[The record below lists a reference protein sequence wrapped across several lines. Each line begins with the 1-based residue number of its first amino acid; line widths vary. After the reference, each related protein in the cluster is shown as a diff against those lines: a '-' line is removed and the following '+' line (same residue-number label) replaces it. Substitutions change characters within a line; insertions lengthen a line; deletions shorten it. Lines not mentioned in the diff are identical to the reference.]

1 MRNFILVVWL
11 LWLGLDHYA
20 NGQATIKTNL
30 LDIASSALAKNPTIV
45 RSEYAVRSAESNLQ
59 IQRSAFD
66 LNSFSELLLQT
77 NQYVLPGADPRTALV
92 ENSLLKSN
100 TLNMSAGVRQ
110 RLRTG
115 QLTEV
120 SMNYRFSNNNYPL
133 NTYNQPISTFLGN
146 NAGTLNLSLTQPLLR
161 GRGRRITTALEQSY
175 TLYVDNAKSNNE
187 FANSYELWQ
196 IATAYWG
203 YTAAYK
209 NLDIYKQSENRLRNV
224 LSVTEE
230 LIKGDKKPAGDLVQ
244 IRADLASQERLTLMA
259 EQELYAAKI
268 FLGKV
273 VGFSPE
279 ESQLLDI
286 PQNDFPSIA
295 GSAYRPDLEKADF
308 VRVAK
313 ERRADLR
320 AAKQGNEA
328 LERQYQ
334 FAQNNVKP
342 QLDLTGFI
350 SYGGV
355 STGNGMTD
363 ALSSF
368 SNYQGRTVG
377 TGAKLTF
384 TFPVNNNLA
393 KGNLVKSYV
402 AMNDQN
408 VVVNNLLR
416 TLELDISNDLN
427 YLNNSVAG
435 LQKAEEV
442 LNYNQDVYNNE
453 RIKFQSG
460 LTTMLNLIL
469 FQDRLTSAQLKYLQA
484 YRQFANAII
493 NLRHDTGTLIRSDAK
508 GFTIDQNVFYT
519 IPDPTNN

>member
-1 MRNFILVVWL
+1 MRNFIVMVLM

-20 NGQATIKTNL
+20 NGQATIKANL
-30 LDIASSALAKNPTIV
+30 LEIASSALAKNPTIV
-45 RSEYAVRSAESNLQ
+45 RSEYAVRNAESNLQ
-59 IQRSAFD
+59 IQRSVFD
-66 LNSFSELLLQT
+66 LNSFSELLVQT
-77 NQYVLPGADPRTALV
+77 NQYVLPGVDPRTALV

-100 TLNMSAGVRQ
+100 TLNLSAGVRK

-115 QLTEV
+115 QFTDV
-120 SMNYRFSNNNYPL
+120 SMNYGFSNNNYPM
-133 NTYNQPISTFLGN
+133 NAYNQPINTYLGN

-161 GRGRRITTALEQSY
+161 GRGRSIATALERSY

-196 IATAYWG
+196 VATAYWG

-259 EQELYAAKI
+259 EQDLYAAKVY
-268 FLGKV
+268 LGKV
-273 VGFSPE
+273 VGFSTE
-279 ESQLLDI
+279 ESLLLDI

-295 GSAYRPDLEKADF
+295 GSAYRADLEKADF
-308 VRVAK
+308 VRIAK

-334 FAQNNVKP
+334 LAQNNVKP
-342 QLDLTGFI
+342 QVDLTGFF

-363 ALSSF
+363 ALSAF
-368 SNYQGRTVG
+368 SNNQGRTVG

-453 RIKFQSG
+453 RMKFQAG

-493 NLRHDTGTLIRSDAK
+493 NLRHDTGTLIRPDNN
-508 GFTIDQNVFYT
+508 GFIIDQKAFYT